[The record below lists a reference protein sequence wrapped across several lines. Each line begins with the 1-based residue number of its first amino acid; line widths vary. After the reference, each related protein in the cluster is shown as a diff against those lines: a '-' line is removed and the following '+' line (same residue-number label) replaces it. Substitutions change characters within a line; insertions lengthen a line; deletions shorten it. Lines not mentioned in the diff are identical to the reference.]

1 MHRRRGEPAGWSLVE
16 LVMVIGVSLVVGA
29 LALAAFAPLGAGA
42 RAIGA
47 ARYLA
52 ALLQRERIEAVR
64 TGRVCGLRF
73 DDDGSAI
80 GFVRVADGNGNG
92 LRSAEIA
99 GGIDPVRGPRVRLA
113 DAFAGVRFAIVE
125 DVPAIDGGPASGRGR
140 GPGAPRL
147 VDPGVRADRQRHVRH
162 AVSRQRRS
170 AAVRRPDPRRHRARA
185 DLRVRSRDGALG
197 AAMSPGAER
206 RAARRWMPRDLPWP
220 IACRVAPG
228 HDVAIVNLSAVGVLI
243 EVAAPLPPGRAVT
256 VHLVRSSRRVALAGA
271 VARCYV
277 VQVTRDAGARYHA
290 AVAFSRWFEPLWE
303 LDSLGGEDEWAG
315 GGHVGTS

>member
-1 MHRRRGEPAGWSLVE
+1 MHRRRGEQAGWSLVE
-16 LVMVIGVSLVVGA
+16 LLMVIGVSLVVGA
-29 LALAAFAPLGAGA
+29 LALAAFAPLGASA

-64 TGRVCGLRF
+64 TGRVCGLHF

-80 GFVRVADGNGNG
+80 GFARVVDGNGNG

-99 GGIDPVRGPRVRLA
+99 GGIDPTRGPRVRLA
-113 DAFAGVRFAIVE
+113 DAFAGVRFAIVD
-125 DVPAIDGGPASGRGR
+125 DVPAHRRGAWPYR
-140 GPGAPRL
+140 GCRPGAPR
-147 VDPGVRADRQRHVRH
+147 VGDPGVRAHRQRDVGH
-162 AVSRQRRS
+162 ALPRERRS
-170 AAVRRPDPRRHRARA
+170 AAVRGACARADRTRA
-185 DLRVRSRDGALG
+185 DLRVRSRDRALG
-197 AAMSPGAER
+197 AAMTRSAER
-206 RAARRWMPRDLPWP
+206 RAARRWVPRDLPWP
-220 IACRVAPG
+220 IGCRVAPG
-228 HDVAIVNLSAVGVLI
+228 HEVAIVNLSAVGVLI

-277 VQVTRDAGARYHA
+277 VQVARDTGTRYHA
-290 AVAFSRWFEPLWE
+290 AIAFSRWFEPLWE

-315 GGHVGTS
+315 GGHLGTS